1 MGLTTPFTYNPQNPT
16 DADIVRQL
24 IPDTTN
30 TLQQPA
36 IFNDYEINNLF
47 TIQARVFQSSMFYSP
62 PAGRNIPMSP
72 VSLLRVAA
80 IGIDIIASNSA
91 QLALITKLLDV
102 NLNPAAAAKILTD
115 RADKYRQI
123 DDESGA
129 FAIIEQVNT
138 TWAFYD
144 RYFKQIQRQTG
155 GGGGA

>member
-1 MGLTTPFTYNPQNPT
+1 
-16 DADIVRQL
+16 
-24 IPDTTN
+24 
-30 TLQQPA
+30 
-36 IFNDYEINNLF
+36 
-47 TIQARVFQSSMFYSP
+47 VFQSSMFYSP

-102 NLNPAAAAKILTD
+102 NLNPAAAAKILAD